1 MNLNVW
7 VRTILTVQKYL
18 ERVCFSID
26 ACIEKKI
33 NASCYVTSKNFA
45 ENSAE
50 FLSNWIIGMTNK
62 KVNLINLNVIC
73 MDALRGIDRN
83 LAKILALKHFEG
95 MQARDIIDIMGL
107 SERTY
112 FRRLNNAYIEFEK
125 FLAKHGYTPAFF
137 EKMLEKEGWITE
149 IYYENEKAIKE
160 NRKNEFLELSNL
172 FIERVCRAYK

>member
-1 MNLNVW
+1 MNLKTW
-7 VRTILTVQKYL
+7 TRTVLTVQKYL
-18 ERVCFSID
+18 ERVCDSID

-50 FLSNWIIGMTNK
+50 FLSNWIINMTNK

-95 MQARDIIDIMGL
+95 MQAKDIIDIMGL

-112 FRRLNNAYIEFEK
+112 FRRLNNAYVEFEK
-125 FLAKHGYTPAFF
+125 YLATHGFSSSFF

-149 IYYENEKAIKE
+149 IYYENERALKE
-160 NRKNEFLELSNL
+160 NSKNDFFELSNL
-172 FIERVCRAYK
+172 FIEKVCRAYK

>member
-1 MNLNVW
+1 MNLKIW
-7 VRTILTVQKYL
+7 GRTILTVQKYL
-18 ERVCFSID
+18 ERVCSSID

-50 FLSNWIIGMTNK
+50 FLANWIISMTNK

-95 MQARDIIDIMGL
+95 MQARDIIEIMGL

-112 FRRLNNAYIEFEK
+112 FRRLNSAYIEFEK
-125 FLAKHGYTPAFF
+125 YLMAHGYTPTFF

-149 IYYENEKAIKE
+149 IYYENEKSLKE
-160 NRKNEFLELSNL
+160 NKKNDLFELSNL